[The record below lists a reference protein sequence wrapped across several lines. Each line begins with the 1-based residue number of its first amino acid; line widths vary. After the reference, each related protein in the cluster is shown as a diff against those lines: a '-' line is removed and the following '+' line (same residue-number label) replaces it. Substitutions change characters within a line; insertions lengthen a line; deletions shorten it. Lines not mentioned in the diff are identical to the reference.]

1 MRLSPSQVRQQD
13 MERRQAALKV
23 LEKTMSI
30 NKKVADPELIYEG
43 SLLIW
48 NMSLPFLKEGHRTL
62 VLKGFA

>member
-1 MRLSPSQVRQQD
+1 MDRRL
-13 MERRQAALKV
+13 AALKV